1 MNIVTILTAVAVI
14 GVSIFTLEGLNLA
27 SGGEFYLASIQN
39 LAENSAPLTN
49 YLQAADETTTN
60 TASTVVT
67 DTTATTPATP
77 TSDSAA
83 SGGAIPTTS
92 SGTINQPLMPIQQVG
107 QQIMQPGCASGTTC
121 DQNQNKTR
129 QEIRNSGDNNQIIE
143 MEDNQQDFVDPK
155 EIQRTL
161 KEIANMRS
169 EIKRVITQNKKTASA
184 SDIAELNAILAE
196 ANKSYTAIKSA
207 DSSEARSVM
216 QDFFDGQ
223 YWEKIQAVRTRLEI
237 PKELKQMAP
246 IFKRL
251 EKTLSTKAIQNIG
264 LDIEKAK
271 LGVAEMKQLAD
282 KIQTAYNAG
291 DMETAQEAMQELR
304 DNGGHPGEIE
314 GTIFRFRDIKNLLK
328 KVKDEQVRSE
338 VDGVLQEVVDAFNS
352 GDYREA
358 NQTMNEY
365 TDDLQKL
372 INTFI
377 KSKISNKNRA
387 DSMNKIQ
394 NLENLIQSKLGTET
408 QQQTQTT
415 QP

>member
-1 MNIVTILTAVAVI
+1 
-14 GVSIFTLEGLNLA
+14 
-27 SGGEFYLASIQN
+27 
-39 LAENSAPLTN
+39 
-49 YLQAADETTTN
+49 
-60 TASTVVT
+60 
-67 DTTATTPATP
+67 
-77 TSDSAA
+77 
-83 SGGAIPTTS
+83 
-92 SGTINQPLMPIQQVG
+92 
-107 QQIMQPGCASGTTC
+107 
-121 DQNQNKTR
+121 
-129 QEIRNSGDNNQIIE
+129 
-143 MEDNQQDFVDPK
+143 
-155 EIQRTL
+155 
-161 KEIANMRS
+161 
-169 EIKRVITQNKKTASA
+169 
-184 SDIAELNAILAE
+184 
-196 ANKSYTAIKSA
+196 
-207 DSSEARSVM
+207 M

-237 PKELKQMAP
+237 PKEVKQMAP

>member
-1 MNIVTILTAVAVI
+1 M
-14 GVSIFTLEGLNLA
+14 E
-27 SGGEFYLASIQN
+27 
-39 LAENSAPLTN
+39 
-49 YLQAADETTTN
+49 
-60 TASTVVT
+60 
-67 DTTATTPATP
+67 
-77 TSDSAA
+77 
-83 SGGAIPTTS
+83 
-92 SGTINQPLMPIQQVG
+92 
-107 QQIMQPGCASGTTC
+107 
-121 DQNQNKTR
+121 K
-129 QEIRNSGDNNQIIE
+129 
-143 MEDNQQDFVDPK
+143 EDNQQDFVDPK

-184 SDIAELNAILAE
+184 SDITELNAILAE

-207 DSSEARSVM
+207 DASEVRSVM

-251 EKTLSTKAIQNIG
+251 EKTLSTKAIQSIG

-282 KIQTAYNAG
+282 RVQTAYNAG

-328 KVKDEQVRSE
+328 KVKDAQVRTE

-352 GDYREA
+352 GDYRQA
-358 NQTMNEY
+358 NQAMNEY

-377 KSKISNKNRA
+377 KSKINNKNRT

-394 NLENLIQSKLGTET
+394 NLETLIQSKLGTEA
-408 QQQTQTT
+408 QQQTQTAQPT
-415 QP
+415 QTTVPQQ